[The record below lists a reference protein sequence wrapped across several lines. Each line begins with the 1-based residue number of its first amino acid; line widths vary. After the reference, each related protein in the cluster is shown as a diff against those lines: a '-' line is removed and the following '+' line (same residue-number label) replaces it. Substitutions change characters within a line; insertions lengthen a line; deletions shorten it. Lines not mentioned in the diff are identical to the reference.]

1 MNYLC
6 WNYHIFYLILYE
18 INTNELKEVHSRE
31 IETLK
36 ENQGKS
42 LELKEYLKEK
52 NSPDR
57 SIAE

>member
-1 MNYLC
+1 MNY
-6 WNYHIFYLILYE
+6 HRFYLILYE
-18 INTNELKEVHSRE
+18 TNTNELKEEVHSRE

-52 NSPDR
+52 NSPDK